1 MRNEMCRYY
10 FGESMPDDRREAMAQ
25 MIIGI
30 GGFGLFC
37 LVAAAVLVMWMEGV
51 L

>member
-1 MRNEMCRYY
+1 MRSDMCRYY

-25 MIIGI
+25 MIFGL

-37 LVAAAVLVMWMEGV
+37 LVAAVVLVMWCEGV
-51 L
+51 V